1 MGEHCWEKNT
11 WFWKFLQK
19 NSSSSQTRESFNKSV
34 FCFHYLGICL
44 KHTTR
49 DHFPIARSGHV
60 GNRTA
65 LIVTPP
71 PIQKTLWVTGKEAQ
85 SDFSTSQI
93 PAHIFSPS
101 SCISGTF
108 AEETRVI
115 KEWLVIKLTAL
126 LVRQGKLPQDL
137 QSPCCTNW
145 CMDYCN
151 KVPLKSRNVSGKR
164 LDFLLWALFGFLVFF
179 LTLV

>member
-65 LIVTPP
+65 FIVTPP

-164 LDFLLWALFGFLVFF
+164 LDFLLWALFGLFFFF